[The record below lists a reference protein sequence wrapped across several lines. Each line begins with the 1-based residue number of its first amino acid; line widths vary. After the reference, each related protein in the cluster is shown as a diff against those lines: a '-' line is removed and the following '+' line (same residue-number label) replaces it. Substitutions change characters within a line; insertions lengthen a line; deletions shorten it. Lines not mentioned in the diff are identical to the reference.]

1 MKQSLTHLISLITIL
16 LKLLKISNPPLDF
29 SRKKNYDYLPPL
41 NIESF
46 FITPNV
52 SAEVSNISPSL
63 NQSKSDAPNRIPI
76 KILKLLRKDI
86 SDQLA
91 IPFSQSSSSRY
102 FLQFWKPVKMFQF
115 TKKFLNYT
123 VKTIIQYICYLILTK
138 FWKVLSQQTCVGL
151 QEMSQSRL

>member
-1 MKQSLTHLISLITIL
+1 M
-16 LKLLKISNPPLDF
+16 LKISNPPLDF

-41 NIESF
+41 NRESF

-52 SAEVSNISPSL
+52 STEVSNISSSL

-76 KILKLLRKDI
+76 KILKQLRKDI

-91 IPFSQSSSSRY
+91 IPFSQSSFSRY
-102 FLQFWKPVKMFQF
+102 LLQFWKPVKLFQF
-115 TKKFLNYT
+115 TKMFLNYT

-138 FWKVLSQQTCVGL
+138 FWKELSQQTFVGL
-151 QEMSQSRL
+151 QDMS

>member
-1 MKQSLTHLISLITIL
+1 MKQSLTHLISSITIL
-16 LKLLKISNPPLDF
+16 LKSLKISNPPLDF

-41 NIESF
+41 NRESF

-52 SAEVSNISPSL
+52 STEVSNISSSL
-63 NQSKSDAPNRIPI
+63 NQTKSDAPNRITI

-91 IPFSQSSSSRY
+91 IPFSQSSFSRY
-102 FLQFWKPVKMFQF
+102 LLQFWKPVKLFQF

-123 VKTIIQYICYLILTK
+123 VKTIIPYICCLILTK
-138 FWKVLSQQTCVGL
+138 FWKELFQQRFVGL
-151 QEMSQSRL
+151 QDMS